1 MNPFQLLQAAPSIA
15 ASPLVQMVPYVL
27 MFVIFYFVLLAPMR
41 KQQKKQK
48 ELLAALKKGD
58 RVVTSGGIHGTIAQV
73 EDQIVWLKIA
83 DTVKIKVNRS
93 RELDNGASL
102 TLKLRRG
109 GGSSVGGTGAG
120 SGGAVANRKGAK
132 VALVEAGEDS

>member
-1 MNPFQLLQAAPSIA
+1 MNPSLLQAAPA
-15 ASPLVQMVPYVL
+15 GVASNPLVQMVPYLL

-93 RELDNGASL
+93 AISGA
-102 TLKLRRG
+102 
-109 GGSSVGGTGAG
+109 TGDAETKEP
-120 SGGAVANRKGAK
+120 A
-132 VALVEAGEDS
+132 

>member
-1 MNPFQLLQAAPSIA
+1 MNPIFLQAAPA
-15 ASPLVQMVPYVL
+15 AATSPIVQMVPYIL

-48 ELLAALKKGD
+48 EMLSALKKGD
-58 RVVTSGGIHGTIAQV
+58 RVVTSGGIHGTVAQV

-93 RELDNGASL
+93 AISGL
-102 TLKLRRG
+102 TG
-109 GGSSVGGTGAG
+109 
-120 SGGAVANRKGAK
+120 
-132 VALVEAGEDS
+132 EADGKEPS

>member
-1 MNPFQLLQAAPSIA
+1 MNPSFLQAAPA
-15 ASPLVQMVPYVL
+15 GVASNPLVQMVPYLL

-48 ELLAALKKGD
+48 EMLSALKKGD
-58 RVVTSGGIHGTIAQV
+58 RVVTSGGIHGTVAQV

-93 RELDNGASL
+93 AIAA
-102 TLKLRRG
+102 T
-109 GGSSVGGTGAG
+109 TGDTDVKEPA
-120 SGGAVANRKGAK
+120 
-132 VALVEAGEDS
+132 

>member
-1 MNPFQLLQAAPSIA
+1 MNPRFLVPPAGVAANRSCRW
-15 ASPLVQMVPYVL
+15 SRTL

-48 ELLAALKKGD
+48 ELLATLKKGD

-83 DTVKIKVNRS
+83 DTTKIKINRS
-93 RELDNGASL
+93 AI
-102 TLKLRRG
+102 
-109 GGSSVGGTGAG
+109 AG
-120 SGGAVANRKGAK
+120 LSADADTKEPA
-132 VALVEAGEDS
+132 

>member
-1 MNPFQLLQAAPSIA
+1 MNPSLLQAAPSGA
-15 ASPLVQMVPYVL
+15 ASNPIVQMAPYLL

-48 ELLAALKKGD
+48 EMLSALKKGD
-58 RVVTSGGIHGTIAQV
+58 RVVTSGGIHGTVAQV

-93 RELDNGASL
+93 AISGL
-102 TLKLRRG
+102 TG
-109 GGSSVGGTGAG
+109 
-120 SGGAVANRKGAK
+120 
-132 VALVEAGEDS
+132 EADGKEPS

>member
-1 MNPFQLLQAAPSIA
+1 MNPSLLQAAPAGVA
-15 ASPLVQMVPYVL
+15 ANPLVQMVPYLL

-48 ELLAALKKGD
+48 EMLSALKKGD
-58 RVVTSGGIHGTIAQV
+58 RVVTSGGIHGTVAQV

-93 RELDNGASL
+93 AISGTIGRRRRE
-102 TLKLRRG
+102 
-109 GGSSVGGTGAG
+109 GTGLT
-120 SGGAVANRKGAK
+120 VRIP
-132 VALVEAGEDS
+132 

>member
-1 MNPFQLLQAAPSIA
+1 MNPSLLQAAPSGL
-15 ASPLVQMVPYVL
+15 SSNPLVQMAPYLL

-48 ELLAALKKGD
+48 EMLSALKKGD

-93 RELDNGASL
+93 AISGL
-102 TLKLRRG
+102 TG
-109 GGSSVGGTGAG
+109 EGD
-120 SGGAVANRKGAK
+120 AK
-132 VALVEAGEDS
+132 EPG